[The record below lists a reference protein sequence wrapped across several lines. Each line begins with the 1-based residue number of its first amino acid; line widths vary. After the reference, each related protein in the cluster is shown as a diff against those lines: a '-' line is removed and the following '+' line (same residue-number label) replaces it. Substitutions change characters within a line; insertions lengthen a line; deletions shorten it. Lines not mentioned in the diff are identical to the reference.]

1 MGNLPADITEDEFKR
16 LFAKYGEPGEV
27 FINKGKGF
35 GFIKLVS
42 VFGCFFINIYVI
54 KNVWVSFFSFAK
66 SCKFDFKLL
75 PSFKLPSYWEEV
87 TGLEIFRHR
96 YRSV

>member
-42 VFGCFFINIYVI
+42 VIFFPFV
-54 KNVWVSFFSFAK
+54 KVFRHA
-66 SCKFDFKLL
+66 FK
-75 PSFKLPSYWEEV
+75 WEEL
-87 TGLEIFRHR
+87 TSL
-96 YRSV
+96 

>member
-42 VFGCFFINIYVI
+42 VLFFPPFSKCFQVICFKMGRINEIRIVCI
-54 KNVWVSFFSFAK
+54 GAK
-66 SCKFDFKLL
+66 PQRQTF
-75 PSFKLPSYWEEV
+75 
-87 TGLEIFRHR
+87 
-96 YRSV
+96 